1 MAATALRILPNARVS
16 TRTNRRRP
24 SFFFLERKVLTFI
37 MRDESHASMRIF
49 SFSNETRRRML
60 RRRRRKNPDQT
71 VEGSK
76 KKIAEK
82 KNNLL
87 RNRLFTHS
95 SNTKKIWQ
103 AHRDSNSELS
113 LRRGP
118 FYPVELWALPE
129 KANCSRFR
137 GDSPRFPGSTTEN
150 QCVFRCT
157 CLNRGSSFG
166 SWRSPRELPS
176 IRGFQTRF

>member
-1 MAATALRILPNARVS
+1 MLSPGRLLPTVLSADRKKPR
-16 TRTNRRRP
+16 TRP
-24 SFFFLERKVLTFI
+24 LFHERKVLTFI
-37 MRDESHASMRIF
+37 MQDESHAPMRIF

-60 RRRRRKNPDQT
+60 RRRIRKTPT
-71 VEGSK
+71 RPSRVRK
-76 KKIAEK
+76 KRLLRKKI
-82 KNNLL
+82 NNLL

-150 QCVFRCT
+150 RCVFRCT

-166 SWRSPRELPS
+166 SWRSPRELP
-176 IRGFQTRF
+176 

>member
-1 MAATALRILPNARVS
+1 MPPCAFFRFRTKPEDECSAAEYEKPPT
-16 TRTNRRRP
+16 RP
-24 SFFFLERKVLTFI
+24 SRVRKKRL
-37 MRDESHASMRIF
+37 
-49 SFSNETRRRML
+49 L
-60 RRRRRKNPDQT
+60 R
-71 VEGSK
+71 
-76 KKIAEK
+76 KKI
-82 KNNLL
+82 NNLL

-150 QCVFRCT
+150 RCVFRCT

-176 IRGFQTRF
+176 SRGFQTQS